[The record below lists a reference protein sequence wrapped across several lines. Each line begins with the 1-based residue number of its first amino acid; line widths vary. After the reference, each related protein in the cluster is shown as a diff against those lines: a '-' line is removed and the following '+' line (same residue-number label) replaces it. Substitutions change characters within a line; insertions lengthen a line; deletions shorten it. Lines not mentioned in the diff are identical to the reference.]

1 MTARTVGADTVGA
14 MEIRGTHAVV
24 TGGGSGI
31 GAALARALA
40 GAGAARVVV
49 ADRDGEAA
57 ARVAAE
63 IATPPDLDRR
73 RDEKRNIG
81 GLFVPSAVEVDVSC
95 EEEIGRLVDAAEEA
109 GGPID
114 LFCSNAGIA
123 GPYGG
128 PEVGDAEWRRT
139 WEINVMAHI
148 WAARRLL
155 PGMLERRRGHLSSTA
170 SAAGLLANPGLMPYS
185 VTKHAAVAVAEW
197 LAITYGGPETGVS
210 FSCFC
215 PQGVATP
222 MLETWREEDPS
233 SRLASASGDTIS
245 PDDAAAALLTGIEA
259 GRFLVLSH
267 PEVETYMQRK
277 AGDPARWLAG
287 MQRFQA
293 EIDRARREP

>member
-1 MTARTVGADTVGA
+1 
-14 MEIRGTHAVV
+14 MELQGRHAIV
-24 TGGGSGI
+24 TGGASGI
-31 GAALARALA
+31 GAGLVRRLALA
-40 GAGAARVVV
+40 GAARIVV
-49 ADRDGEAA
+49 ADLDGEAA

-63 IATPPDLDRR
+63 VAETAPGIEVTGTA
-73 RDEKRNIG
+73 
-81 GLFVPSAVEVDVSC
+81 VDVGR
-95 EEEIGRLVDAAEEA
+95 EEEIARLVDDAEER
-109 GGPID
+109 GGPVD
-114 LFCSNAGIA
+114 LFCSNAGVA

-128 PEVGDAEWRRT
+128 PEVGDEDWQRT
-139 WEINVMAHI
+139 WNVNVMAHI

-155 PGMLERRRGHLSSTA
+155 PGMLERRHGHLSSTA

-197 LAITYGGPETGVS
+197 LAITYGGPESGVG

-233 SRLASASGDTIS
+233 SRLASASGETIS
-245 PDDAAAALLTGIEA
+245 PDDAAEALVRGIAED
-259 GRFLVLSH
+259 RFLVLSH

-277 AGDPARWLAG
+277 AGDPGRWLGG

-293 EIDRARREP
+293 QIDAARAGE

>member
-1 MTARTVGADTVGA
+1 MELRGA
-14 MEIRGTHAVV
+14 HAVV

-31 GAALARALA
+31 GAALARRLARA
-40 GAGAARVVV
+40 GAGAVVV
-49 ADRDGEAA
+49 ADLDGAA
-57 ARVAAE
+57 AERVAAE
-63 IATPPDLDRR
+63 LGPEAL
-73 RDEKRNIG
+73 
-81 GLFVPSAVEVDVSC
+81 GLAADVGRP
-95 EEEIGRLVDAAEEA
+95 EEIERLVDAAEERF
-109 GGPID
+109 GPVD
-114 LFCSNAGIA
+114 AFFSNAGIG
-123 GPYGG
+123 GPLGG
-128 PEVGDAEWRRT
+128 PEVSDAEWQRI
-139 WEINVMAHI
+139 WEINVMAHV

-197 LAITYGGPETGVS
+197 LAITYGGPESGVG

-222 MLETWREEDPS
+222 MLETWRKEDPS
-233 SRLASASGDTIS
+233 SRLATASGATIA
-245 PDDAAAALLTGIEA
+245 PDEAAEALLAGIAE

-267 PEVETYMQRK
+267 PEVHTYMQRK

-293 EIDRARREP
+293 EIERARMEISQSDPD

>member
-1 MTARTVGADTVGA
+1 MELQGA
-14 MEIRGTHAVV
+14 HAVV

-31 GAALARALA
+31 GAALVRRLTRA
-40 GAGAARVVV
+40 GAGAIVV
-49 ADRDGEAA
+49 ADIDGAA
-57 ARVAAE
+57 AEAVAAE
-63 IATPPDLDRR
+63 V
-73 RDEKRNIG
+73 G
-81 GLFVPSAVEVDVSC
+81 GLGVAVDVGR
-95 EEEIGRLVDAAEEA
+95 EQEIDRLVAAAEERS
-109 GGPID
+109 GPVD

-128 PEVGDAEWRRT
+128 AEVADADWQRT

-155 PGMLERRRGHLSSTA
+155 PGMLERGHGHLNSTA

-197 LAITYGGPETGVS
+197 LAITYGGSGVG

-233 SRLASASGDTIS
+233 SRLASASGETIS
-245 PDDAAAALLTGIEA
+245 PDDAADALVRGIAED
-259 GRFLVLSH
+259 RFLILSH
-267 PEVETYMQRK
+267 DEVGTYMQRK
-277 AGDPARWLAG
+277 AADPERWLGG

-293 EIDRARREP
+293 QIDQARSELG

>member
-1 MTARTVGADTVGA
+1 MKVAGA
-14 MEIRGTHAVV
+14 HAVV
-24 TGGGSGI
+24 TGAGSGI
-31 GAALARALA
+31 GAALARRLA
-40 GAGAARVVV
+40 RAGAARVVV
-49 ADRDGEAA
+49 ADLDADAA
-57 ARVAAE
+57 ARTAAE
-63 IATPPDLDRR
+63 IASPPTQSAA
-73 RDEKRNIG
+73 E
-81 GLFVPSAVEVDVSC
+81 VVAVEVDVGR
-95 EEEIGRLVDAAEEA
+95 EEEVGRLVDGAEEA
-109 GGPID
+109 GGPVD
-114 LFCSNAGIA
+114 LFCSNAGVA

-128 PEVGDAEWRRT
+128 PEVGDAEWQRT

-197 LAITYGGPETGVS
+197 LAITYGGPASGVE

-233 SRLASASGDTIS
+233 ARIIGASGETIT
-245 PDDAAAALLTGIEA
+245 PDDAAEALVAGIEA

-277 AGDPARWLAG
+277 AADPPRWLAG

-293 EIDRARREP
+293 EIDRAREG